1 MHNNELENVVG
12 TSNPTEQENNNVTAP
27 GTLPN
32 ILVPPGLEQ
41 HECNAMLPPML
52 QDQFRRLKE
61 DIRVNRLKVPIILS
75 GGKVLDGWQR
85 YQICRELG
93 IEPRFEQFTGRNP
106 LLECW
111 SLNIARRHLEKS
123 QLAVLAS
130 EMTTRLMEAF
140 RVEKEAESQAGRN
153 QENGGTN
160 VTPVQA
166 GDADAPEDNGK
177 KRTKRKRGKTRSL
190 VSEILNVSE
199 GYIQKAKN
207 LKEQDEDLYNKVR
220 EGKLTLPKAIA
231 KAKGKLYRQREAE
244 GKDTSSV
251 LVDPKEERFLLYNC
265 DILQAPIEDG
275 SLDAIISDPPY
286 TKETMGCWTQLAE
299 FAARKLKDGGI
310 LLAIA
315 GNYHLQEILQRMTV
329 EGLNYFWT
337 LCYHMPKAGTPVN
350 NRPFRTNWKPILWY
364 TKGEYKR
371 TFQPTDVFTSDY
383 ADCDDGK
390 QYHRWGQSALFFED
404 LVSKFTY
411 ANELVCDPFIGGGTT
426 GIACL
431 SQKRRFVG
439 IDIDPVSYKTSLDR
453 LSKWKPEPI
462 TVELFPQNQPQS
474 LAA

>member
-1 MHNNELENVVG
+1 MNNNALANMVG

-27 GTLPN
+27 SGPET
-32 ILVPPGLEQ
+32 ILVFKGLEQ
-41 HECNAMLPPML
+41 HECNTMLPPML
-52 QDQFRRLKE
+52 SEQFKRLKE
-61 DIRVNRLKVPIILS
+61 DIRENGLKVAITLCD
-75 GGKVLDGWQR
+75 GKVLDGWQR
-85 YQICRELG
+85 YQICRELD
-93 IEPRFEQFTGRNP
+93 IEPRFEQFAGRNP

-123 QLAVLAS
+123 QLAILAS
-130 EMTTRLMEAF
+130 EMNTRLMEAF
-140 RVEKEAESQAGRN
+140 RAEKEAESQAGKN
-153 QENGGTN
+153 QEDGGTN
-160 VTPVQA
+160 VTPVPA
-166 GDADAPEDNGK
+166 GDADAPEDTEK

-199 GYIQKAKN
+199 GYIQRAKK

-220 EGKLTLPKAIA
+220 EGKLTLPKAMA
-231 KAKGKLYRQREAE
+231 KAKGKFYKQREAE
-244 GKDTSSV
+244 GKDTSSI
-251 LVDPKEERFLLYNC
+251 LINPKEDRFFLHNC
-265 DILQAPIEDG
+265 DLLQAPIEDG

-286 TKETMGCWTQLAE
+286 TKETLGCWTQLAE

-310 LLAIA
+310 LLAMA
-315 GNYHLQEILQRMTV
+315 GNYHLPEICQRMTV

-337 LCYHMPKAGTPVN
+337 LCYHMPRAGTQVL

-371 TFQPTDVFTSDY
+371 TFQPSDVFTGDY
-383 ADCDDGK
+383 VDCIEGK
-390 QYHRWGQSALFFED
+390 QYHKWGQSVLLFEE

-431 SQKRRFVG
+431 NQKRKFIG
-439 IDIDPVSYKTSLDR
+439 IDIDPVAYKTSWDR
-453 LSKWKPEPI
+453 LSKWEPAPLTI
-462 TVELFPQNQPQS
+462 ELVPQVQPQS